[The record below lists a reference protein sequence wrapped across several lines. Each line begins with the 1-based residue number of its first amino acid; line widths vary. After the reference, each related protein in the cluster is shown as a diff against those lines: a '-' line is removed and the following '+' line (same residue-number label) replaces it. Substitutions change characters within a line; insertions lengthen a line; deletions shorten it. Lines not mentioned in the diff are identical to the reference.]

1 MNIVLKD
8 QADSDVTF
16 THVRTAPGL
25 LEFQSRGDSLL
36 DVKRLTLSLNE
47 NANTNRVRFKLSIP
61 TIGTDAANKP
71 VVTYTQVVSG
81 DFTVVKFST
90 EADRA
95 LLNALATS
103 LVSNATVT
111 DLVVDGAFPV

>member
-8 QADSDVTF
+8 QTDSDVMF
-16 THVRTAPGL
+16 THVRTAPGM
-25 LEFQSRGDSLL
+25 LEFQSRGDSLM

-81 DFTVVKFST
+81 DFTVVKFSS
-90 EADRA
+90 EDDRA
-95 LLNALATS
+95 LLKALTSS
-103 LVSNATVT
+103 LVSSATVS
-111 DLVVDGAFPV
+111 DLVVNGAFPV